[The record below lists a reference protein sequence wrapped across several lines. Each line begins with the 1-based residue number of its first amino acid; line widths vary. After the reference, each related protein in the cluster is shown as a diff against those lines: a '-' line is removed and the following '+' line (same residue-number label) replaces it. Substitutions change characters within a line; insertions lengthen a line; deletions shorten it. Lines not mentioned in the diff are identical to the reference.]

1 MATNLSSTTFATSN
15 NNKTEIETKTVPKS
29 DMKVLFVSSG
39 NLKNFDVAPFI
50 KVQGDSLINENIEV
64 DYFRVVGKGLKGY
77 FSNVKRLKEHLKRN
91 SYDLIHAHFTLS
103 AWVAVLAKPNLPIVL
118 SLMGTD
124 AYGRVNKLS
133 QNKPSLNYL
142 TILSLLIQ
150 PFVKKIISKSP
161 NIEQV
166 VWQKGK
172 SHLLPNGVN
181 MEDLL
186 PYENDF
192 KKELNLSP
200 EKKYVLFLGNPKD
213 LRKNYKQLQ
222 TIKEQLAEKNIEVI
236 APYPIS
242 HNLISKYLNSVDALI
257 MCSFQEGSPNVVK
270 EAMACNCKGV
280 FTDVGDVRYLVN
292 NTKGYFI
299 CDFTPEDLFEKIIK
313 VVSLEE
319 CAGRTRLFELGL
331 SLPKVATKLK
341 NIYLSVLR

>member
-1 MATNLSSTTFATSN
+1 MAYNLSTPSIATSKN
-15 NNKTEIETKTVPKS
+15 EKNEAKVASKS
-29 DMKVLFVSSG
+29 IMKVLFVSSG

-50 KVQGDSLINENIEV
+50 KVQGDSLMSQNVEV
-64 DYFRVVGKGLKGY
+64 DYFRVIGKGPKGY
-77 FSNVKRLKEHLKRN
+77 YSNVKRLRKHLRTN

-103 AWVAVLAKPNLPIVL
+103 AWVVVLANPRLPIVL

-142 TILSLLIQ
+142 TILSVLIQ

-166 VWQKGK
+166 VWQKSK

-181 MEDLL
+181 MENLH
-186 PYENDF
+186 PYEQNF
-192 KKELNLSP
+192 REELNLSP
-200 EKKYVLFLGNPKD
+200 DKKYVLFLGNPKD
-213 LRKNYKQLQ
+213 RRKNYNQLLS
-222 TIKEQLAEKNIEVI
+222 IKDKLAENGINVL

-242 HNLISKYLNSVDALI
+242 HDLIFKYLNAVDALI

-280 FTDVGDVRYLVN
+280 FTDVGDVKYLIN
-292 NTKGYFI
+292 NTNGYSI
-299 CDFTPEDLFEKIIK
+299 
-313 VVSLEE
+313 
-319 CAGRTRLFELGL
+319 
-331 SLPKVATKLK
+331 
-341 NIYLSVLR
+341 